1 MMFGAKTTPLT
12 LSAKAQRLLEEHSL
26 RIWIRCDRM
35 FAILLLVQWV
45 AAVFAAA
52 VISPRTWA
60 MDTSRIHPHV
70 WAAVFFGGLIN
81 LLPLYFVHT
90 RPGAAI
96 TRQTVAVA
104 QMLWSALL
112 IHISGGR
119 IETHFH
125 VFGSLAFLAFYRDW
139 RVLLTATVVVAAD
152 HMLRGIF
159 WPESVF
165 GIATASQWRWVEHAA
180 WVIFE
185 DIFLVMSCLQA
196 RREMAE
202 VADTRA
208 RLEETNIAIEATVA
222 LRTAELNQSQ
232 VELKSAKEA
241 AETANRAKTAFLANM
256 SHEIRTPMTA
266 ILGYADIL
274 LEPNQDMSAKLNGIQ
289 VIRRNSEH
297 LLAVINDILDIS
309 KIEAGKMEV
318 EQISCSPA
326 QVIADVSSL
335 MGARASGKQI
345 QLKVEFDGGIP
356 ATIRSDPTRLRQILI
371 NLVGNAIK
379 FMERGDVRIVARLTD
394 LARQPALQID
404 IVDSGIGMTPEQ
416 VGRLFRP
423 FTQADGTTARKFG
436 GSGLGLTI
444 SKRLA
449 ELLGGDISVRTAPNE
464 GSTFSLTIRTGSLE
478 NIAMVYEPL
487 DITEI
492 DPASAQAPAATP
504 ENTRI
509 DGLRILLAED
519 GIDNQRLIGHILR
532 SRGAEVDIVENG
544 RLAYDAAI
552 IAAAREK
559 PYHVILM
566 DMQMPEM
573 DGYAATSKLRQ
584 NGYAGTIVAL
594 TAHAL
599 DSDRD
604 KCLGVG
610 CDNYAT
616 KPINRNVLLGLLG
629 EYHQRHFKSAA
640 A

>member
-1 MMFGAKTTPLT
+1 MMFGGKQHPLA
-12 LSAKAQRLLEEHSL
+12 LSPKAQRLLDEHCL
-26 RIWIRCDRM
+26 RIWVRCDRM
-35 FAILLLVQWV
+35 FAVLLLVQWV
-45 AAVFAAA
+45 AAVIAAML
-52 VISPRTWA
+52 ISPRTWSG
-60 MDTSRIHPHV
+60 DSSRIHPHV
-70 WAAVFFGGLIN
+70 WAAIVLGGLIN
-81 LLPLYFVHT
+81 VLPLYFVQT

-96 TRQTVAVA
+96 TRQTIGVA

-139 RVLLTATVVVAAD
+139 RVLLTATVIVAAD
-152 HMLRGIF
+152 HMLRGLF

-165 GIATASQWRWVEHAA
+165 GLATASQWRWVEHAA

-202 VADTRA
+202 IADTRA
-208 RLEETNIAIEATVA
+208 RLEETNAAIEVTVA
-222 LRTAELNQSQ
+222 ERTAELKLSQ
-232 VELKSAKEA
+232 IELKSAKEV
-241 AETANRAKTAFLANM
+241 AESANLAKTAFLANM

-297 LLAVINDILDIS
+297 LLNVINDILDIS

-318 EQISCSPA
+318 EQIACEPA
-326 QVIADVSSL
+326 LVIADVASL
-335 MGARASGKQI
+335 LGARATQKQI
-345 QLKVEFDGGIP
+345 RLKIEFDGAIP
-356 ATIRSDPTRLRQILI
+356 STIRSDPTRLRQILV
-371 NLVGNAIK
+371 NLIGNAIK
-379 FMERGDVRIVARLTD
+379 FMEHGEVRVIARLIGMPN
-394 LARQPALQID
+394 QPKLQID
-404 IVDSGIGMTPEQ
+404 IVDSGIGMTKEQ
-416 VGRLFRP
+416 LGRLFRP

-449 ELLGGDISVRTAPNE
+449 ELLGGDIAVKTTPGV
-464 GSTFSLTIRTGSLE
+464 GSTFTVTVATGPLE
-478 NIAMVYEPL
+478 NVAMVTEPL
-487 DITEI
+487 DNAEEETAGEAK
-492 DPASAQAPAATP
+492 PVSGETA
-504 ENTRI
+504 RI

-532 SRGAEVDIVENG
+532 TRGAQVDIVENG
-544 RLAYDAAI
+544 RYAYEAAVN
-552 IAAAREK
+552 AMQENN

-584 NGYAGTIVAL
+584 SGYTGPIVAL
-594 TAHAL
+594 TAHAM

-604 KCLGVG
+604 KCLSVG

-616 KPINRNVLLGLLG
+616 KPINRKMLLSLLG
-629 EYHQRHFKSAA
+629 EYHARKFDNAA